1 MHNSVL
7 YLLEKEKVEAL
18 SRRFPDLKNM
28 LADHAEDY
36 QSLSPLFSEKG
47 SSSAA
52 GYEKTIGA
60 TEMAEPDPLAHV
72 HEALHQ
78 LDTKI
83 AHEGNKLSALD
94 RKVGAMDD
102 KLEQI
107 LQLVGGGK

>member
-1 MHNSVL
+1 
-7 YLLEKEKVEAL
+7 
-18 SRRFPDLKNM
+18 
-28 LADHAEDY
+28 
-36 QSLSPLFSEKG
+36 
-47 SSSAA
+47 
-52 GYEKTIGA
+52 
-60 TEMAEPDPLAHV
+60 V